1 MLFLPYTAHSFHY
14 TDQSFNDVQGNN
26 RCLMWDANQTLN
38 LILVR
43 HKPGW
48 GSEIEEARDYTL
60 PCDTSFRHLVHC
72 ARIMTLFCVPPS
84 AVTLQKPKNG
94 TWPAFVEEWF
104 AVNWTVVLKCVRAT
118 NWGRTGRSV
127 VGVRYGRISICVS
140 VCETLRFFSFVTA
153 ILFLISFFF
162 ELLPLLWSPCIFPGA
177 LCSPPFV
184 NSTVVYC
191 SLRIPCCISF

>member
-72 ARIMTLFCVPPS
+72 ARIMTLLRIPPS